1 MRDALVK
8 SLIGAIL
15 AIPVLL
21 DRQTGGALGARR
33 RARSDATHTGTA
45 TRGEWLMYLRRDE
58 VEPERRTSPLA
69 LRISIITGI
78 AIAIFS
84 VLFLRLWYVQVLSGD
99 KYRTQANDNRIREI
113 RVQAPRGDILDRNGK
128 VLVANR
134 TELADPGHPAGPAR
148 RRARPLPRAAPA
160 RDGHRH
166 GHEARSAR
174 SLPAEP
180 RRARR
185 PGDPE
190 EGPRGRQGLLPAR
203 EPVELPGRERGAGVH
218 ARVPQGDHRRPPL
231 RERRRGDGPAAQG
244 AALFGPASRA
254 TRSASRG
261 SSTSTTA
268 SFAAGP
274 APTASRSTHSAGR
287 PGSSQA
293 SRPSRATTYG

>member
-1 MRDALVK
+1 
-8 SLIGAIL
+8 
-15 AIPVLL
+15 
-21 DRQTGGALGARR
+21 
-33 RARSDATHTGTA
+33 
-45 TRGEWLMYLRRDE
+45 MYLRRDE

-69 LRISIITGI
+69 LRISIITGL

-134 TELADPGHPAGPAR
+134 TELAIQVTPQDLPPPGPDRSRELKQLATITGMDMKRDPQGACR
-148 RRARPLPRAAPA
+148 RQ
-160 RDGHRH
+160 
-166 GHEARSAR
+166 
-174 SLPAEP
+174 P
-180 RRARR
+180 RRPRR

-190 EGPRGRQGLLPAR
+190 EGPRRRQGLLPAR
-203 EPVELPGRERGAGVH
+203 EPVELPRRERGAGVH
-218 ARVPQGDHRRPPL
+218 ARVPPGRHRRPPL

-244 AALFGPASRA
+244 AALSPACIRA
-254 TRSASRG
+254 TRSVSRG

-268 SFAAGP
+268 SCAAGP

-293 SRPSRATTYG
+293 SPPSRATTCGSRSIRIFRPRAREPCSPSASPVPSSP